1 MTTGR
6 FKDFGTGPQNSAP
19 LSFKLY
25 DEEFHCNPA
34 LQGKV
39 LLDMVNTASD
49 ANESVAASLIT
60 DFFEKALLVE
70 SYTRFQKL
78 LEDPEKIVTV
88 EMLGQITAWLVE
100 QYSGRPTQGPE
111 QSQSGQ

>member
-49 ANESVAASLIT
+49 A
-60 DFFEKALLVE
+60 LL
-70 SYTRFQKL
+70 L
-78 LEDPEKIVTV
+78 H
-88 EMLGQITAWLVE
+88 
-100 QYSGRPTQGPE
+100 
-111 QSQSGQ
+111 

>member
-6 FKDFGTGPQNSAP
+6 FKDFGTGPQNAEP

-25 DEEFHCNPA
+25 EEEFHCHPS

-39 LLDMVNTASD
+39 LLDMVNTASN
-49 ANESVAASLIT
+49 ANESVAGALIT
-60 DFFEKALLVE
+60 EFFEKALLVE
-70 SYTRFQKL
+70 SYARFQNL
-78 LEDPEKIVTV
+78 LEDKEKIVTV

-100 QYSGRPTQGPE
+100 QYSGRPQQGPE